1 MNSKVLFSAMLL
13 LAVVVAMPAQAIEA
27 EVVMVVNPAGAA
39 NGGAGISV
47 ANSALVGFTLADL
60 GIGITTLAASYGN
73 GTAAI
78 SLPVGVGLAMISNP
92 PGACSLVATQ
102 WINSGG
108 GLYFVRFS
116 PVALA
121 GCTWKTG
128 TYVFRL
134 NISAAGY
141 QAVSAVELH
150 VP

>member
-1 MNSKVLFSAMLL
+1 MKSRVLVSAVLL
-13 LAVVVAMPAQAIEA
+13 VAVGTAIPLQAIEA
-27 EVVMVVNPAGAA
+27 RAVMVTNPATAA
-39 NGGAGISV
+39 DGGAGISV
-47 ANSALVGFTLADL
+47 ANSALIGFTLADQ
-60 GIGITTLAASYGN
+60 GVGITTLPASYGN

-78 SLPVGVGLAMISNP
+78 SFPVGVGLTMISVP

-121 GCTWKTG
+121 GCTWHKG

-134 NISAAGY
+134 NIAASGY
-141 QAVSAVELH
+141 EAVSAVELH